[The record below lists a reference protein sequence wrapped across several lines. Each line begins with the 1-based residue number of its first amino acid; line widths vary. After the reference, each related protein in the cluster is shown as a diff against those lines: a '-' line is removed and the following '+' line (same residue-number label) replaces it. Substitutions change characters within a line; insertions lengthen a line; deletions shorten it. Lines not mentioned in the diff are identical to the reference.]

1 MALIG
6 VQDLF
11 YAVGGVTL
19 FDGISFQIDEGER
32 LCILGRNGAG
42 KSTLLKLLSGVVTP
56 DRGVISRRQ
65 GLRLA
70 MLDQEVPTDA
80 KGSALEVAL
89 PQLTGTEDEWEIQ
102 HRAQVHLTKLGIDPD
117 ADFGTLSGGSR
128 RRVLLAKALASSPEL
143 LLLDEPTNHLDI
155 ESIQYLEETLA
166 QHRAAV
172 VFVTHDRVFARK
184 LARRVAEVDR
194 GRFYA
199 FTCGYDDFLS
209 RREELLA
216 NEDQKWAEFQKKL
229 TQEEAWLRRGV
240 KARLSRNEGR
250 VKALLKLRETWNQ
263 RRKRTGGAKFEIQTS
278 ERSGD
283 LVCEVKKVSFGW
295 GERTLLRDFSTSIM
309 RGDRV
314 GVIGPNGSGKTT
326 LLNVLLG
333 KLTPQSGSVRLGTAL
348 LPLYFDQLRSQLDP
362 TKSVAENV
370 GGGYDTIEFNGK
382 PLHLL
387 GYLEKFLFAPDRSR
401 VPVSILSGGERNRLL
416 LAKLFTRPSNLL
428 VLDEPTNDLDSDTLD
443 LLEDLLLEYDGT
455 ILLVSHDR
463 DFLDNVVTSTLY
475 LAGDGVVLEN
485 AGGWSDWAAHQA
497 RQKTEEPEVPV
508 TRPPQQTPGA
518 KARKLSFSERRELE
532 GFPDR
537 LAGLEKEQERLQNEL
552 ADPLFY
558 KSRASE
564 VPVYKA
570 RLEEIEAETE
580 RLYQRWQDLEEL
592 AAQVESS

>member
-1 MALIG
+1 MALLG

-42 KSTLLKLLSGVVTP
+42 KSTLLKLLAGRLTPDKGVV
-56 DRGVISRRQ
+56 SRRQ
-65 GLRLA
+65 GLRMA
-70 MLDQEVPTDA
+70 MLDQEVPTEA
-80 KGSALEVAL
+80 QGSALEVAL
-89 PQLTGTEDEWEIQ
+89 PQPTGTEDEWEIQ
-102 HRAQVHLTKLGIDPD
+102 HRAVVHLTKLGIDP
-117 ADFGTLSGGSR
+117 AEDFGTLSGGSR
-128 RRVLLAKALASSPEL
+128 RRVLLAKALASSPDL

-263 RRKRTGGAKFEIQTS
+263 RRKRTGAAKFEIQTS
-278 ERSGD
+278 DRSGD
-283 LVCEVKKVSFGW
+283 LVCEVKNVNFSW
-295 GERTLLRDFSTSIM
+295 GDRLLLKDFSTSIT

-333 KLTPQSGSVRLGTAL
+333 NLSPQSGSVRLGTAL
-348 LPLYFDQLRSQLDP
+348 QPLYFDQLRSQLDP
-362 TKSVAENV
+362 SKSVAENV
-370 GGGYDTIEFNGK
+370 GGGYDTIEVNGK
-382 PLHLL
+382 PQHLL

-475 LAGDGVVLEN
+475 LAGDGTVLEN

-497 RQKTEEPEVPV
+497 RLKTQETQAPV
-508 TRPPQQTPGA
+508 EKPTKQAPGT
-518 KARKLSFSERRELE
+518 KTRKLSFSERRELE
-532 GFPDR
+532 GFPDQ
-537 LAGLEKEQERLQNEL
+537 LAALEKEQERLQSEL
-552 ADPLFY
+552 ADPVFY
-558 KSRASE
+558 KSRAAE
-564 VPVYKA
+564 APVYKA
-570 RLEEIEAETE
+570 RLAEIGAETE
-580 RLYQRWQDLEEL
+580 RVYNRWQELEEL
-592 AAQVESS
+592 AAQTEGS